1 MNRSEVPLLQVRNM
15 ITRFHTH
22 DGIVNAV
29 NGVDFDIFPGET
41 LGIVGESGCGK
52 SVTALSVMRLLPKPV
67 SNIAGG
73 RILYRGQDL
82 LTLPVQQMRHIRGK
96 KIAMIFQEPM
106 TALNPVH
113 TAGRQMKEVFALH
126 FPEMTPDQRHARAM
140 EMLDRVGIL
149 DPGRVLE
156 KYPHQLSG
164 GIRQRVM
171 IGMAL
176 SCEPDILIADE
187 PTTALDVTIQAQ
199 ILDLIKALQKTSGM
213 SIALIT
219 HDLGVIA
226 ENCDQ
231 VAVMYAGQIVETADV
246 RSLFKKP
253 LHPYTR
259 GLLVSIPS
267 LSKHS
272 KTRLP
277 TIAGSVPDL
286 SHMPEGCRFADR
298 CPDVADI
305 CRDRVP
311 LLKPAGKNRKAA
323 CHLVPFYPD
332 QKKNGI

>member
-1 MNRSEVPLLQVRNM
+1 VTTPILLDIKDLVVEFTTEQGRVR
-15 ITRFHTH
+15 
-22 DGIVNAV
+22 AV
-29 NGVDFDIFPGET
+29 DHVSLELEKGRI
-41 LGIVGESGCGK
+41 LGIAGESGCGK

-82 LTLPVQQMRHIRGK
+82 LTLPVQQMRRIRGK

-126 FPEMTPDQRHARAM
+126 FPEMTADQRHARAM
-140 EMLDRVGIL
+140 EMLEHVGIP
-149 DPGRVLE
+149 DPGRVLQ

-171 IGMAL
+171 IAMAL

-231 VAVMYAGQIVETADV
+231 VAVMYAGKIVETADV
-246 RSLFKKP
+246 RSLFKNP

-277 TIAGSVPDL
+277 TIDGSVPDL
-286 SHMPEGCRFADR
+286 AKMPEGCRFADR
-298 CPDVADI
+298 CPDVVDL
-305 CRDRVP
+305 CRNQSPV
-311 LLKPAGKNRKAA
+311 LKSAGKGRKAA
-323 CHLVPFYPD
+323 CHLVPEGSE
-332 QKKNGI
+332 QKKN

>member
-1 MNRSEVPLLQVRNM
+1 VTTQILLDIKDLVVEFATEQGRVR
-15 ITRFHTH
+15 
-22 DGIVNAV
+22 AV
-29 NGVDFDIFPGET
+29 DHVSLELEKGRI
-41 LGIVGESGCGK
+41 LGIAGESGCGK

-67 SNIAGG
+67 STIAGG
-73 RILYRGQDL
+73 RILYRGRDL
-82 LTLPVQQMRHIRGK
+82 LTLPVQQMRCIRGK

-113 TAGRQMKEVFALH
+113 TAGRQMKEVFVLH

-140 EMLDRVGIL
+140 EMLERVGIP

-199 ILDLIKALQKTSGM
+199 ILDLIEELQKTSGM

-246 RSLFKKP
+246 RSLFRQP
-253 LHPYTR
+253 LHPYTK

-277 TIAGSVPDL
+277 TIDGSVPDL
-286 SHMPEGCRFADR
+286 AHMPEGCRFADR
-298 CPDVADI
+298 CPDVVDI
-305 CRDRVP
+305 CRNRAP
-311 LLKPAGKNRKAA
+311 LLKPVGKGRKAA
-323 CHLVPFYPD
+323 CHLVPESPE
-332 QKKNGI
+332 QKR

>member
-1 MNRSEVPLLQVRNM
+1 MTTQILLEIKDLVVEFATEQGRVR
-15 ITRFHTH
+15 
-22 DGIVNAV
+22 AV
-29 NGVDFDIFPGET
+29 DHVSLELEKGRI
-41 LGIVGESGCGK
+41 LGIAGESGCGK

-82 LTLPVQQMRHIRGK
+82 LTLPVQQMHRIRGR

-126 FPEMTPDQRHARAM
+126 FPEMTPDRRHAGAM
-140 EMLDRVGIL
+140 EMLERVGIP

-199 ILDLIKALQKTSGM
+199 ILELIKALQKTSGM

-246 RSLFKKP
+246 RSLFRQP
-253 LHPYTR
+253 LHPYTK

-277 TIAGSVPDL
+277 TIDGSVPDL
-286 SHMPEGCRFADR
+286 AHMPQGCRFADR
-298 CPDVADI
+298 CPDVVDI
-305 CRDRVP
+305 CRDRAP
-311 LLKPAGKNRKAA
+311 LLKPVGKGRKAA
-323 CHLVPFYPD
+323 CHLVPEAPE
-332 QKKNGI
+332 QKRC